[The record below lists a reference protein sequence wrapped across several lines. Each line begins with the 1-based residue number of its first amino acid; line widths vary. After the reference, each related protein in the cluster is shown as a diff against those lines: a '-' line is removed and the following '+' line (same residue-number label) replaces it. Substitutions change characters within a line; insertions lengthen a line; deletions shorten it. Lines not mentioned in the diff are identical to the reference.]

1 MNRSN
6 ISKPYAESNSENQPD
21 NRSRW
26 KKIIIIFLI
35 LIIGALYSVVKIRWA
50 KNRVENFSFRIS
62 IGMTVQ
68 GLEQRAKDYGLKVKT
83 FKGNDSQPA
92 KIIVWEGWAFARW
105 FCEIEHLNGKVI
117 HKKVFFLD

>member
-6 ISKPYAESNSENQPD
+6 ISKPYAESNSENLPD

-35 LIIGALYSVVKIRWA
+35 LIIGALYFVVKIRWA
-50 KNRVENFSFRIS
+50 KNRVENFSSRIS

-117 HKKVFFLD
+117 HKEVFFLD

>member
-50 KNRVENFSFRIS
+50 KNRVENFSSRIS

-105 FCEIEHLNGKVI
+105 FCEIEHLNRKVI
-117 HKKVFFLD
+117 HKEVFFLD

>member
-35 LIIGALYSVVKIRWA
+35 LIIGALYSVVKIRCT
-50 KNRVENFSFRIS
+50 KNRVENFSSRIS

-105 FCEIEHLNGKVI
+105 FCGIEHLNGKVI
-117 HKKVFFLD
+117 HKEVFFLD

>member
-1 MNRSN
+1 MNRSSL
-6 ISKPYAESNSENQPD
+6 SKPYAESNSETQPD
-21 NRSRW
+21 NRFRW

-35 LIIGALYSVVKIRWA
+35 LIIGALYPVVKIRWA
-50 KNRVENFSFRIS
+50 KNRVENFNSRIS

-117 HKKVFFLD
+117 HKEVFFLD

>member
-50 KNRVENFSFRIS
+50 KNRVENFSSRIS